1 MTLGQERSRGFLVLK
16 KKQLSSVLV
25 CLFFFLVIRL
35 RKKIFQDLD
44 LSASKYKELLVIYI
58 AQNFHIGASLMKRV
72 KSTKQKHNLEF
83 VTIDNA

>member
-25 CLFFFLVIRL
+25 CLFFLVIRL